1 MAFYKSS
8 IKTNLIDPTLDKSN
22 RRCEFRFP
30 GEDQVILSN
39 MRIAN
44 IGITANPGASYNMG
58 AGAYEVIKSIHLYD
72 GNTLLDQ
79 QLDFSKY
86 VAWKNYNRQ
95 NSSNKD
101 LNGFLSGNGLGYDI
115 QGDDTDIQSA
125 KINSS
130 FLSRAYTSVDDT
142 TFKSWLDLKSCLP
155 MLNSV
160 LYLPTSVFK
169 NLRVVIEFNKAV
181 GTAQNTTAPLLIADE
196 MVDSSVK
203 NNLLSSFKG
212 VEFICVEHDSF
223 VVDKVFS
230 GTDSAS
236 KTQKISKLLKGF
248 DNKLL
253 NRFVVVKES
262 AGTNK
267 STELG
272 SLGSQLCYREKDNV
286 RVNGRTLLVGDGID
300 TTAKALSSCSDVYGT
315 CNSYANSLALPLDAQ
330 SQSVLASATSNI
342 LGEQDYRC
350 FRVAERVEQMEYQFS
365 RQGVF
370 TTDVATSNDEKINA
384 QLVLHFFGE
393 VPKKMSVNKDGSY
406 IIGYA

>member
-1 MAFYKSS
+1 
-8 IKTNLIDPTLDKSN
+8 
-22 RRCEFRFP
+22 
-30 GEDQVILSN
+30 
-39 MRIAN
+39 
-44 IGITANPGASYNMG
+44 
-58 AGAYEVIKSIHLYD
+58 
-72 GNTLLDQ
+72 
-79 QLDFSKY
+79 
-86 VAWKNYNRQ
+86 
-95 NSSNKD
+95 
-101 LNGFLSGNGLGYDI
+101 
-115 QGDDTDIQSA
+115 
-125 KINSS
+125 
-130 FLSRAYTSVDDT
+130 
-142 TFKSWLDLKSCLP
+142 

-212 VEFICVEHDSF
+212 VEFVCVEHDSF

-230 GTDSAS
+230 ATDTAS
-236 KTQKISKLLKGF
+236 KTQKTSKLLKGF

-315 CNSYANSLALPLDAQ
+315 CNSYANSLALPVDAQ
-330 SQSVLASATSNI
+330 SQSVLATATSNI

>member
-44 IGITANPGASYNMG
+44 IGITANPGAAYNMG

-212 VEFICVEHDSF
+212 VEFVCVEHDSF

-230 GTDSAS
+230 ATDTAS
-236 KTQKISKLLKGF
+236 KTQKTSKLLKGF

-315 CNSYANSLALPLDAQ
+315 CNSYANSLALPVDAQ